1 MVKENYKIL
10 LRISVFIIFTC
21 CLPVGKVT
29 GTQEDISHIFLP
41 IIPNNSEIIYSST
54 NLEGHSIFGECNPG
68 DGTSCP
74 CNEQLDASI
83 HSFASY
89 GEVTSN
95 PRLRN
100 TYVNAIGFKKFSEFF
115 PDGTPISL
123 GKYRYLGQ
131 FRLSTLPT
139 QNTNQVENAQAI
151 HLMIQLW
158 DGRNV
163 LYQAD
168 EHTLEGAIYW
178 VLNPWEAD
186 YGKIKVY
193 TNAAAQPETLEL
205 KDSGITLP
213 PDTNW
218 HAFELIVDLDN
229 QTYIS
234 VSIDGYK
241 QDLGNIALA
250 KVHQPTWGKDIALS
264 ITTESM
270 ATWPK
275 YTCLHVFTWTT
286 QFKDLKFHQIQG

>member
-1 MVKENYKIL
+1 MKERYKIPVRFL
-10 LRISVFIIFTC
+10 VFVLFIF
-21 CLPVGKVT
+21 CLPTGKT
-29 GTQEDISHIFLP
+29 KGTSEEVPNIFLP
-41 IIPNNSEIIYSST
+41 LIPYNSDAIYSST

-68 DGTSCP
+68 GGTSCP

-83 HSFASY
+83 RSYTSY

-95 PRLRN
+95 PRQRN

-115 PDGTPISL
+115 PDNTPVNL
-123 GKYRYLGQ
+123 GKYRYLGT
-131 FRLSTLPT
+131 FRISTIPM
-139 QNTNQVENAQAI
+139 QDIDQMENAQAI

-158 DGRNV
+158 DGRNE
-163 LYQAD
+163 LYQAN

-178 VLNPWEAD
+178 ELNPWDAD

-193 TNAAAQPETLEL
+193 TNSALQPETLDLQDTGIEL
-205 KDSGITLP
+205 S

-218 HAFELIVDLDN
+218 HTFELIVDLDN

-234 VSIDGYK
+234 VSVDGNKKGLEYID
-241 QDLGNIALA
+241 LA
-250 KVHQPTWGKDIALS
+250 KVHQPTWGNDIALS

-270 ATWPK
+270 AMWPK

-286 QFKDLKFHQIQG
+286 QFRNLEFHKIH